1 MFIVYLYSG
10 FVLSSKQMLKNSK
23 NTTSI
28 SFLSPKIEVIVIMT
42 EVEPSNSV
50 TLKYSLRIIIITIFF
65 PNKENLV
72 FNQFIIVF
80 LRRFLHNYNTN

>member
-1 MFIVYLYSG
+1 
-10 FVLSSKQMLKNSK
+10 MLKNSK

-50 TLKYSLRIIIITIFF
+50 TLKYSLRIIIITIF
-65 PNKENLV
+65 
-72 FNQFIIVF
+72 
-80 LRRFLHNYNTN
+80 